1 MSDFDEGTHIGAP
14 SILLPFFNVRCQI
27 PGYPVLEIF
36 LNLLFFLKNI
46 ITYYNTSLQFL
57 QLINVCMNVE
67 C

>member
-27 PGYPVLEIF
+27 PGYPVLENF
-36 LNLLFFLKNI
+36 LNLLFFLKKLLF
-46 ITYYNTSLQFL
+46 TSL